1 MFFIKRIITIVSA
14 ILGAS
19 FGLILLSFINWAFSL
34 SITFSYVFIA
44 GVGFGAIGG
53 VLTAYLLTRYLMNK
67 ARKFVEDRNLKID
80 CPFYYVTEYIT
91 YNRP

>member
-19 FGLILLSFINWAFSL
+19 LGLILLSFINWAFSL
-34 SITFSYVFIA
+34 SITFSHVFIA
-44 GVGFGAIGG
+44 GVGFGAVGG

-67 ARKFVEDRNLKID
+67 ARKFIEDRNSKMSARFTTLRSI
-80 CPFYYVTEYIT
+80 
-91 YNRP
+91 